1 METQRDDRLGTA
13 ISPFFRCPSLGNA
26 VFDLQR
32 IWQEANFLC
41 HFADGVRE
49 VARLILT
56 TE

>member
-1 METQRDDRLGTA
+1 METQRDHRFGTA
-13 ISPFFRCPSLGNA
+13 ISPFFRCPSLDNA
-26 VFDLQR
+26 VLHLQR

-41 HFADGVRE
+41 HFADGVKE